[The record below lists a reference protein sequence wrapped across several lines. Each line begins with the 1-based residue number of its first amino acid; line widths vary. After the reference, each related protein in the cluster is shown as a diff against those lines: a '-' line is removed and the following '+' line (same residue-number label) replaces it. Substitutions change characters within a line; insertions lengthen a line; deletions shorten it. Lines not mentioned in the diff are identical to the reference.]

1 MIRRPPRPTSTDT
14 LLPYTTLFRSAPFGH
29 QDVGDRC
36 AGADDVVGREAID
49 ALNEP
54 AGARLDDGYIAGIV
68 VDNAGRGD
76 PRRQGADLRLDN
88 PGAEILDG
96 ARVELAAGALG
107 RPLVGI
113 FGNELHS
120 HRREARRALMLGG
133 VSWLI
138 TIVNRK

>member
-1 MIRRPPRPTSTDT
+1 M
-14 LLPYTTLFRSAPFGH
+14 
-29 QDVGDRC
+29 
-36 AGADDVVGREAID
+36 D

-96 ARVELAAGALG
+96 ARVDLDACALG
-107 RPLVGI
+107 RALVGI
-113 FGNELHS
+113 FGNELHY
-120 HRREARRALMLGG
+120 HRREARPVIMFGRDYRIIPVENLAVGRSEEHTYELKSLMRTSYA
-133 VSWLI
+133 VYCF
-138 TIVNRK
+138 KK

>member
-1 MIRRPPRPTSTDT
+1 M
-14 LLPYTTLFRSAPFGH
+14 
-29 QDVGDRC
+29 
-36 AGADDVVGREAID
+36 D

-96 ARVELAAGALG
+96 ARVDLDACALG
-107 RPLVGI
+107 RALVGI

-120 HRREARRALMLGG
+120 HRREARPVMMRSEEHTSELQSLMRISSAVFCLKKKNK
-133 VSWLI
+133 
-138 TIVNRK
+138 IVQNTRHDENN

>member
-1 MIRRPPRPTSTDT
+1 M
-14 LLPYTTLFRSAPFGH
+14 
-29 QDVGDRC
+29 C

-96 ARVELAAGALG
+96 ARVDLDACALG
-107 RPLVGI
+107 RALVCI
-113 FGNELHS
+113 FGNELPS
-120 HRREARRALMLGG
+120 HRREARTVLLFGRGPSTLP
-133 VSWLI
+133 
-138 TIVNRK
+138 